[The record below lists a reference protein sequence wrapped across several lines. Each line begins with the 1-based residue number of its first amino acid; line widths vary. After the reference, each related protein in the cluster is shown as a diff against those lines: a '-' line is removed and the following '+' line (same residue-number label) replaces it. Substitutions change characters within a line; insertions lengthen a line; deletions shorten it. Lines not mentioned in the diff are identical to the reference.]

1 MDRLERFT
9 GKSFPPLLSLMM
21 MLLSADGHSGNPMIW
36 KVVDVSFS
44 FCLPWLVRCLSGQ
57 KKISLHFSEQSQS
70 RHSMSGG
77 NEFSAYILWKEHDQ
91 RYISQMVEGSFFC
104 FKVMHILY
112 VPLASA
118 RVAIEAKIA
127 SRKTR

>member
-21 MLLSADGHSGNPMIW
+21 MMLSADGHSGNPMIW

-70 RHSMSGG
+70 HHSMLGG
-77 NEFSAYILWKEHDQ
+77 NEFSAYILWKE
-91 RYISQMVEGSFFC
+91 
-104 FKVMHILY
+104 
-112 VPLASA
+112 
-118 RVAIEAKIA
+118 
-127 SRKTR
+127 